1 MKIISE
7 FNSLQEM
14 NQYYCN
20 SFSFDDS
27 ITFLGNSSLH
37 SDLLLS
43 LSEKVIQTVKNS
55 QSSFYIYQFSKTS
68 FRKNIH
74 PSLTNS
80 IYKAFINSLKN
91 NSYIIELS
99 GSNVILKPDDLTQE
113 VYDSFLS
120 QISFDN
126 FDSLDFLSKLS
137 TKISNLEADIVFYQ
151 NHISLLQ
158 DICQNLQ
165 DQVSQ
170 TSQALYDKSISTWC

>member
-27 ITFLGNSSLH
+27 ITFLGNSSQH
-37 SDLLLS
+37 SNVLLS
-43 LSEKVIQTVKNS
+43 LSEKVIQTVNNS
-55 QSSFYIYQFSKTS
+55 ESSFYIYQFSKTS

-80 IYKAFINSLKN
+80 VYKAFINSLKN

-99 GSNVILKPDDLTQE
+99 GSNVILREADLTQE

-126 FDSLDFLSKLS
+126 FDSLDFLSKS
-137 TKISNLEADIVFYQ
+137 SYNASISFKTSFTCLQSCSSIASSNILQYFPISVVKSSIIIFV
-151 NHISLLQ
+151 SLL
-158 DICQNLQ
+158 
-165 DQVSQ
+165 
-170 TSQALYDKSISTWC
+170 

>member
-7 FNSLQEM
+7 FNSLEDM
-14 NQYYCN
+14 NQYYFN
-20 SFSFDDS
+20 SFSFSDS
-27 ITFLGNSSLH
+27 IIFLGNSSEQ

-43 LSEKVIQTVKNS
+43 LSEKVIESVRNS
-55 QSSFYIYQFSKTS
+55 ESSFYICQFSKTL

-74 PSLTNS
+74 FSLTNS

-99 GSNVILKPDDLTQE
+99 GSNVIFKKENLTQE

-151 NHISLLQ
+151 NHVSVLQ
-158 DICQNLQ
+158 GICENLQ
-165 DQVSQ
+165 DQVNQ